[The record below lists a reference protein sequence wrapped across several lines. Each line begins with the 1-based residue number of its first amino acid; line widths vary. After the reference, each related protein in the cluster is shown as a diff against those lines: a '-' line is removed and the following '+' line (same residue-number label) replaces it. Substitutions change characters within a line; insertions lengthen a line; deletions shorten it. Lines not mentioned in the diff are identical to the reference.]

1 MNEHDDVMCQVR
13 ESFSGLRMD
22 LPVESVFARSRAQR
36 RRRLAGLTATAAG
49 TAGAAAAVALT
60 LGGAGPAHSGNPS
73 AASRGPVR
81 LAAYSVTSGPGNS
94 TTLVLRKGQ
103 QLNANALREELA
115 QHGIPAIVTVG
126 TFCRSTVAES
136 TGSVIKS
143 PSSQPAGS
151 DVLVITGSDLPPGTM
166 LSIGYGTSW
175 VRFAVVADNAPLS
188 CGLSSGQPVVHH
200 LAPSGTKVHG

>member
-1 MNEHDDVMCQVR
+1 MNEHVDVMDRVR

-22 LPVESVFARSRAQR
+22 TSVESVFARSRAHR
-36 RRRLAGLTATAAG
+36 RRRLTAMTAAAAG
-49 TAGAAAAVALT
+49 TAGAATAIAMT
-60 LGGAGPAHSGNPS
+60 LGGAHFGDSP
-73 AASRGPVR
+73 AASQSPVR

-103 QLNANALREELA
+103 QLDANALRKELA
-115 QHGIPAIVTVG
+115 RHGIPAIVTVG
-126 TFCRSTVAES
+126 TFCGSTAAES

-151 DVLVITGSDLPPGTM
+151 DVLVITGSDMPPGTM
-166 LSIGYGTSW
+166 LSVGYGTSW

-188 CGLSSGQPVVHH
+188 CGLSSGQPVVHN
-200 LAPSGTKVHG
+200 LTPSGTKAHG